1 MFGVRLLD
9 FIKYHTTVASA
20 NMVYI
25 IIITFE
31 KQKVFLKYV
40 SSSITINT
48 SVEGIIIIIIIIIII
63 LLLLYYYHYYYII
76 VLLLLLLLLKTENH

>member
-9 FIKYHTTVASA
+9 FIKYHIAVASA

-25 IIITFE
+25 IIITSE

-40 SSSITINT
+40 SSQYNHKYK
-48 SVEGIIIIIIIIIII
+48 SVEGIIIIIIII
-63 LLLLYYYHYYYII
+63 
-76 VLLLLLLLLKTENH
+76 